1 MEQYR
6 KQRKIPRSAI
16 LVLALV
22 ISCLLLFSATSFAKE
37 ESGAA
42 STVTFGVLSDIHLG
56 PTGQDTRFNKV
67 LDWYTA
73 QGVDALATV
82 GDITNDGNQ
91 SQYNTLKSSLDT
103 HLGSGI
109 RLIASMGNHEANSAS
124 LFTGATSQK
133 PNDHYVIKGYH
144 FITLSPG
151 SGTFDPETGYGT
163 THGGGDY
170 AYVADWA
177 KQQIE
182 LAVKD
187 DPNKPVFIFFHHPLK
202 DTYYVTGEWYGTGL
216 GDSTHSIFSEYPQV
230 VAFSGHIHSPNNNP
244 LSIWQDGG
252 FTAINTATLY
262 YFELEPGMVYGS
274 VPPDSRN
281 AMQGMIVDV
290 ADNTVTVKNYDF
302 FSDRWIEQTWTF
314 ATASKLENA
323 NLPYT
328 TAKRQPNAVRPQFA
342 AEAQIAVSSI
352 SENSATVTFDQ
363 AFVPANTVGDIVH
376 SYRYDFVNK
385 ATGRIEASFKT
396 WSEYYFLPMPAK
408 MGYEATG
415 LKRGTEYEARI
426 YAYDAFGLIGTDHL
440 TATFTTTGERE
451 DEGPDQPATFSEM
464 RRGPRQADILDVDFS
479 GGRISDHSG
488 NNRTFL
494 NNTTGSN
501 IAFND
506 GLGKY
511 TATFTQQYSQIFKTA
526 WSDADYNKIRGSVTF
541 EIVCK
546 IDPFIDPHLDVLVN
560 SSGSRVGLQIFRG
573 TDDKHASMA
582 FKLYLEDGFVS
593 PSTITNPFEYG
604 KWYHIAA
611 TYDKDTAKAYVY
623 INGELCLT
631 MPSRGAAIMKP
642 RDDTKWFVIGGNASA
657 NDGVEDAFCGEI
669 SVARIYSDAL
679 PAVEIKM
686 LAARELDSN
695 DNEKPVFRYS
705 STPKDTLT
713 IGSDYEIP
721 MAETADNSG
730 VIPVLNIKVAVE
742 VFGMEFALYEDAFN
756 SGVMSAFVI
765 PWDQVKSAHEML
777 GVTQFKITYSAKD
790 KAGNEAVDIFTISL
804 VPEEP
809 VDDNPLILTTDA
821 HMVKNGDYFRVKAA
835 FEKEV
840 NSNIAVL
847 NYSFDTSLFEY
858 RGYTA
863 AEGTTVIDTRRTDGG
878 VTIILM
884 IPGYQSGDYGEVL
897 FSARED
903 VNLKN
908 EEHEIG
914 LRLDYVVKHDDD
926 TKEVLSA
933 TAGTGFI
940 TIDPLQP
947 GIFTLVD
954 LSNLIDVFGMDS
966 THDDWNQ
973 YRIFDHNN
981 NRIIDIQ
988 DIAYLASLIII

>member
-1 MEQYR
+1 MEPYT

-22 ISCLLLFSATSFAKE
+22 LSCLLLFSATSFAKE
-37 ESGAA
+37 ETGDE
-42 STVTFGVLSDIHLG
+42 STVTFGVISDIHLG

-67 LDWYTA
+67 LDWYTT

-91 SQYNTLKSSLDT
+91 AQYNTLRSSLDT
-103 HLGSGI
+103 HLGSGV

-124 LFTGATSQK
+124 MFTAATNQK
-133 PNDHYVIKGYH
+133 PNDHYVISGYH

-151 SGTFDPETGYGT
+151 SGTFNPETGYGT

-187 DPNKPVFIFFHHPLK
+187 DPNKPVFVFYHHPLK
-202 DTYYVTGEWYGTGL
+202 DTYYVTSEWYGTGL
-216 GDSTHSIFSEYPQV
+216 GDSASSIFSEYPQV

-281 AMQGMIVDV
+281 AMQGMIVTV

-302 FSDRWIEQTWTF
+302 FSDQWIEQTWTF
-314 ATASKLENA
+314 TTASKLENA

-342 AEAQIAVSSI
+342 ADAQIAVSGI

-385 ATGRIEASFKT
+385 ATGRIEVSFKT

-408 MGYEATG
+408 MSCEATG
-415 LKRGTEYEARI
+415 LRRGTEYEARI

-440 TATFTTTGERE
+440 TATFTTTGEKE
-451 DEGPDQPATFSEM
+451 DEGPDQPATFSEL
-464 RRGPRQADILDVDFS
+464 RRGPRLADMLDVDFS
-479 GGRISDHSG
+479 GGTISDHSG
-488 NNRTFL
+488 YNRTFA

-501 IAFND
+501 IAFNN

-511 TATFTQQYSQIFKTA
+511 AATFTNEFSESFQTA
-526 WSDADYNKIRGSVTF
+526 WSDADHNKMLGSVTL
-541 EIVCK
+541 ETVCK
-546 IDPFIDPHLDVLVN
+546 TEPSFLRYMDPLTYGGGTLGIE
-560 SSGSRVGLQIFRG
+560 IIRG
-573 TDDKHASMA
+573 TDDKHAAVA
-582 FKLYLEDGFVS
+582 FLLNLQQGGYVS
-593 PSTITNPFEYG
+593 PSVISNALEYG
-604 KWYHIAA
+604 KWYHIVA
-611 TYDKDTAKAYVY
+611 TYDKGTAKAYVY
-623 INGELCLT
+623 INGELRLT
-631 MPSRGAAIMKP
+631 MPTNGAAVSKP
-642 RDDTKWFVIGGNASA
+642 IDGMGWFVIGGCSTSNNGTDSPF
-657 NDGVEDAFCGEI
+657 NGEI
-669 SVARIYSDAL
+669 SVSRVYSDAL

-695 DNEKPVFRYS
+695 DLEKPIIKHSF
-705 STPKDTLT
+705 TPAETLL
-713 IGSDYEIP
+713 IGTDYEIP
-721 MAETADNSG
+721 MTETADNSG
-730 VIPVLNIKVAVE
+730 VIPTLNVAVTAE
-742 VFGMEFALYEDAFN
+742 VFGMEIPLYTDAFK
-756 SGVMSAFVI
+756 SGVMSAFTI
-765 PWDQVKSAHEML
+765 PWDQVKSAHEMF
-777 GVTQFKITYSAKD
+777 GINQFKITFSAKD
-790 KAGNEAVDIFTISL
+790 KAGNEAVNMYTVTLTSG
-804 VPEEP
+804 EP
-809 VDDNPLILTTDA
+809 VYENTLILTTDA
-821 HMVKNGDYFRVKAA
+821 HMVKSGDYFRVKAA

-840 NSNIAVL
+840 HSNLAVL
-847 NYSFDTSLFEY
+847 NYFYDTSKFEY

-863 AEGTTVIDTRRTDGG
+863 AEGSSVIDTRMTDDG
-878 VTIILM
+878 VVIFLM
-884 IPGYQSGDYGEVL
+884 IPDYKSGDYGEVL

-903 VNLKN
+903 VNFKN
-908 EEHEIG
+908 EEHQIG
-914 LRLDYVVKHDDD
+914 LRLDYVVKNDDNE
-926 TKEVLSA
+926 KEALSA
-933 TAGTGFI
+933 TAGTGFN
-940 TIDPLQP
+940 TVDPLQP
-947 GIFTLVD
+947 GIFTLID

-966 THDDWNQ
+966 THDDWHQ
-973 YRIFDHNN
+973 YRFFDYNN
-981 NRIIDIQ
+981 NRIIDVQ